1 MIGRPPRPTRTD
13 TLFPYTTLFRS
24 LFQKLRRHDAL
35 LTHQLINL
43 ADVKAMMAV
52 NRTERAADGEMAA
65 DKYKRLG
72 ERLFRIPPDG
82 LERGKMFELVS
93 CQQVGSRFHVV
104 EWASPVW
111 RCHDSFRIE
120 QGKRVEPKRF
130 GQAKMAKQ

>member
-1 MIGRPPRPTRTD
+1 
-13 TLFPYTTLFRS
+13 
-24 LFQKLRRHDAL
+24 
-35 LTHQLINL
+35 
-43 ADVKAMMAV
+43 
-52 NRTERAADGEMAA
+52 MAA
-65 DKYKRLG
+65 DKYTRLG
-72 ERLFRIPPDG
+72 ERLFRIAPDG

-130 GQAKMAKQ
+130 GQAKMAKQGCGGDPIDAQSKIIGIAVDRLEERRVGQELVSKCRFRW

>member
-1 MIGRPPRPTRTD
+1 
-13 TLFPYTTLFRS
+13 
-24 LFQKLRRHDAL
+24 
-35 LTHQLINL
+35 
-43 ADVKAMMAV
+43 MMAV
-52 NRTERAADGEMAA
+52 NRPEKAADGEMAA

-72 ERLFRIPPDG
+72 ERLFRIAPDG

-120 QGKRVEPKRF
+120 QGKSVEIGRAHAELQSLMRISSAVFCLK
-130 GQAKMAKQ
+130 KQTTHIPT